1 MRCTSNRTNSKYTKV
16 NFIMSMLLIIA
27 MMISMT
33 GCGRLSYTMPYSI
46 NSQISGFDV
55 VSGRNPGKVEAFAAD
70 LCVVTEDIIDDENV
84 DMTEAIAAV
93 LFDVNQREVIYSKNA
108 HERMHPASL
117 TKVLTA
123 LVAIKNSSLD
133 TVLTASS
140 VVNINESGAQL
151 CGLKSGDTMTMDQAL
166 RILLMYSAND
176 VAMLIAENV
185 GGTVEEFYN
194 MMNEEAKR
202 LGATN
207 SNFLNPHGLTQEGHY
222 TTAYDLYLIFNEAIK
237 YDIFNEIIHTANY
250 QTTYYDKDGNP
261 KELSFET
268 SNLFLRGNYTP
279 PENITVVGGKT
290 GTTNAARNCLIL
302 LSRDMGGAPYISVI
316 LSSKE
321 RDILYKEMIDLLDEI
336 N

>member
-1 MRCTSNRTNSKYTKV
+1 MKCTSNKKHQKR
-16 NFIMSMLLIIA
+16 NFIISLSLCIA
-27 MMISMT
+27 FIISMT
-33 GCGRLSYTMPYSI
+33 GCGKLSYSMPYST
-46 NSQISGFDV
+46 NSQSSSFDV

-70 LCVVTEDIIDDENV
+70 LCIVTKDLVDDENV
-84 DMTEAIAAV
+84 DMSEAIAAV

-133 TVLTASS
+133 TVLTASG
-140 VVNINESGAQL
+140 VVNITESGAQL

-185 GGTVEEFYN
+185 GGSVDEFLN
-194 MMNEEAKR
+194 MMNEEAHR
-202 LGATN
+202 VGATN

-250 QTTYYDKDGNP
+250 QTTYYDKDGKP

-290 GTTNAARNCLIL
+290 GTTNAARNCLVL

>member
-1 MRCTSNRTNSKYTKV
+1 VRCTSNNKKQKR
-16 NFIMSMLLIIA
+16 NFILSLTLSIA
-27 MMISMT
+27 MLIGMT
-33 GCGRLSYTMPYSI
+33 GCGRLSYAMPYSTD
-46 NSQISGFDV
+46 SQISGFDV

-70 LCVVTEDIIDDENV
+70 LCVVTEDLVDDENV
-84 DMTEAIAAV
+84 DMSEAIAAV

-123 LVAIKNSSLD
+123 LVAIKNASLD
-133 TVLTASS
+133 TVLTATSA
-140 VVNINESGAQL
+140 VNITESGAQL

-185 GGTVEEFYN
+185 GGSVDEFLN

-250 QTTYYDKDGNP
+250 QTTYYDKDGKP

-302 LSRDMGGAPYISVI
+302 LSRDTGGAPYISVI

>member
-1 MRCTSNRTNSKYTKV
+1 MRCTSNRKNSKKNKQ
-16 NFIMSMLLIIA
+16 NFIVSISLLIA
-27 MMISMT
+27 MLISMT
-33 GCGRLSYTMPYSI
+33 GCGRLSYTMPY
-46 NSQISGFDV
+46 NMDSQISGFDV

-70 LCVVTEDIIDDENV
+70 LCVVTEDITDDENV

-140 VVNINESGAQL
+140 VVNITESGAQL

-176 VAMLIAENV
+176 AAMLIAENV
-185 GGTVEEFYN
+185 GGTVDEFLN

-207 SNFLNPHGLTQEGHY
+207 SNFLNPHGLTQDGHY

-237 YDIFNEIIHTANY
+237 YDIFNEIIHTSNY

-321 RDILYKEMIDLLDEI
+321 RDLLYKEMIDLLDEI

>member
-1 MRCTSNRTNSKYTKV
+1 
-16 NFIMSMLLIIA
+16 MSMLLIIA

-185 GGTVEEFYN
+185 GGTVDEFYN

-207 SNFLNPHGLTQEGHY
+207 SNFMNPHGLTQEGHY

>member
-1 MRCTSNRTNSKYTKV
+1 
-16 NFIMSMLLIIA
+16 
-27 MMISMT
+27 
-33 GCGRLSYTMPYSI
+33 
-46 NSQISGFDV
+46 
-55 VSGRNPGKVEAFAAD
+55 VEAFAAD

-185 GGTVEEFYN
+185 GGTVDEFYN

-207 SNFLNPHGLTQEGHY
+207 SNFMNPHGLTQEGHY

-279 PENITVVGGKT
+279 PENITVEGGKT

>member
-1 MRCTSNRTNSKYTKV
+1 MRCTSNRKNSKKNKQ
-16 NFIMSMLLIIA
+16 NFIVSISLLIA
-27 MMISMT
+27 MLISMT
-33 GCGRLSYTMPYSI
+33 GCGRPSYTMPY
-46 NSQISGFDV
+46 NLDSQISGFDV

-70 LCVVTEDIIDDENV
+70 LCVVTEDITDDENV

-140 VVNINESGAQL
+140 VVNITESGAQL

-176 VAMLIAENV
+176 AAMLIAENV
-185 GGTVEEFYN
+185 GGTVDEFLN

-207 SNFLNPHGLTQEGHY
+207 SNFLNPHGLTQDGHY

-237 YDIFNEIIHTANY
+237 YDIFNEIIHTSNY

-321 RDILYKEMIDLLDEI
+321 RDLLYKEMIDLLDEI

>member
-1 MRCTSNRTNSKYTKV
+1 VRCTSNNKKQKR
-16 NFIMSMLLIIA
+16 NFILSLTLGIA
-27 MMISMT
+27 MLIGMT
-33 GCGRLSYTMPYSI
+33 GCGRLSYAMPYSTD
-46 NSQISGFDV
+46 SQISGFDV

-70 LCVVTEDIIDDENV
+70 LCVVTEDLVDDENV
-84 DMTEAIAAV
+84 DMSEAIAAV

-123 LVAIKNSSLD
+123 LVAIKNASLD
-133 TVLTASS
+133 TVLTATSA
-140 VVNINESGAQL
+140 VNITESGAQL

-185 GGTVEEFYN
+185 GGSVDEFLN

-250 QTTYYDKDGNP
+250 QTTYYDKDGKP

-302 LSRDMGGAPYISVI
+302 LSRDTGGAPYISVI